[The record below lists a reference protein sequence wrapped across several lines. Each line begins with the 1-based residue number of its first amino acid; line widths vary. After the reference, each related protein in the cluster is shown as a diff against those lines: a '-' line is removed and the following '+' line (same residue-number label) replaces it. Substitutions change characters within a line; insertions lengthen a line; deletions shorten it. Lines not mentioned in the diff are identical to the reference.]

1 MKTCIISY
9 SMTGNNE
16 ALAKRL
22 ASNINAIHISV
33 KENKRTMGKT
43 ILDMIFGRVP
53 KVQPEAAVTDD
64 YDEVIVAG
72 PVWMGKVASPLR
84 QYLLHIKKNKRP
96 FKFITISG
104 GALNKNPGLKKDLS
118 KYGGEKLLLL
128 KDMYISDLL
137 GKTDADTKDT
147 GEYKLTNKDLDV
159 LEKAMAQEL

>member
-22 ASNINAIHISV
+22 ASSINASHICVNESGR
-33 KENKRTMGKT
+33 KMGKT

-53 KVQPEAAVTDD
+53 KVQPDASVIDD
-64 YDEVIVAG
+64 YDEVILAG
-72 PVWMGKVASPLR
+72 PVWMGKAASPLR
-84 QYLLHIKKNKRP
+84 PYLLHIKKNNRP

-104 GALNKNPGLKKDLS
+104 GALNKNPGLQKDLC

-137 GKTDADTKDT
+137 GKTDADTKET
-147 GEYKLTNKDLDV
+147 SEYKLTHEDLNV
-159 LEKAMAQEL
+159 LEKAIAQEL